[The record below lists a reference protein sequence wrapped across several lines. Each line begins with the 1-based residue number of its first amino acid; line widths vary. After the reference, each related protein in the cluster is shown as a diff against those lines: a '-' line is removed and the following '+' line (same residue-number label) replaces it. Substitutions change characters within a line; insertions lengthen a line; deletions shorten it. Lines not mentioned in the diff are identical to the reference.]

1 MLLNWDK
8 VFEKIK
14 VPEKVVIVGYGK
26 SGYGISKLLRNE
38 LKNIDIL
45 VTDKNN
51 LKFPEVK
58 EINYLLGEHSPKI
71 LDNASWV
78 IKSPGVPLNLDFF
91 KFAREKKIPII
102 GDLDLAFGLLPE
114 GLNTIGVT
122 GTNGKTT
129 VTEWIGFGFS
139 VANMPYYVAG
149 NVGTPLSE
157 IIYNITPG
165 SNLVLELSSY
175 QIENSIFLKPKI
187 AMITNLTPDH
197 IDRYKNIKNYF
208 NSKIHLFENQEIG
221 YSIYNKDDPYL
232 EKHIKNLKF
241 KTKLLSVSKGK
252 DFSLAGI
259 INDEVVIKNDSDLVK
274 IIKLSDI
281 SLKGDHNTENALF
294 VASSLYLSSIKPK
307 YLEKT
312 LSTFSGV
319 EHRQEKFHFGKGVAW
334 INDSKSTNPESTV
347 VALKTWGLNKN
358 LILILGGRD
367 KNTSLDELVNLAN
380 RTCKAVILFG
390 EAKDRFFE
398 HFKNVSNVF
407 VLDCFDNVIAKSFEL
422 AQPNNVV
429 LFSPACASFDMF
441 ANFEER
447 GRIFKT
453 EVMKKIKKDGLI
465 NEE

>member
-1 MLLNWDK
+1 
-8 VFEKIK
+8 
-14 VPEKVVIVGYGK
+14 
-26 SGYGISKLLRNE
+26 
-38 LKNIDIL
+38 
-45 VTDKNN
+45 
-51 LKFPEVK
+51 
-58 EINYLLGEHSPKI
+58 
-71 LDNASWV
+71 
-78 IKSPGVPLNLDFF
+78 
-91 KFAREKKIPII
+91 
-102 GDLDLAFGLLPE
+102 
-114 GLNTIGVT
+114 
-122 GTNGKTT
+122 
-129 VTEWIGFGFS
+129 
-139 VANMPYYVAG
+139 
-149 NVGTPLSE
+149 
-157 IIYNITPG
+157 
-165 SNLVLELSSY
+165 
-175 QIENSIFLKPKI
+175 
-187 AMITNLTPDH
+187 
-197 IDRYKNIKNYF
+197 
-208 NSKIHLFENQEIG
+208 
-221 YSIYNKDDPYL
+221 
-232 EKHIKNLKF
+232 
-241 KTKLLSVSKGK
+241 
-252 DFSLAGI
+252 
-259 INDEVVIKNDSDLVK
+259 
-274 IIKLSDI
+274 
-281 SLKGDHNTENALF
+281 
-294 VASSLYLSSIKPK
+294 
-307 YLEKT
+307 LEKT